1 MKNES
6 FEFMSRLCVNFSHNH
21 NALAAQEMNLIIL
34 LLNVAHKKQLD
45 QYWYHSTI
53 YISTANILSI
63 ISQLL
68 NEKNVSY
75 VIQLGID

>member
-6 FEFMSRLCVNFSHNH
+6 LEFMGRLCINFGHNH
-21 NALAAQEMNLIIL
+21 YALAVQEMNLIIL

-68 NEKNVSY
+68 NKNKTFHM
-75 VIQLGID
+75 

>member
-68 NEKNVSY
+68 NENKTFHM
-75 VIQLGID
+75 

>member
-63 ISQLL
+63 ISQLI

>member
-68 NEKNVSY
+68 NKNNTFHM
-75 VIQLGID
+75 

>member
-21 NALAAQEMNLIIL
+21 DVLAIQEMNLIIL
-34 LLNVAHKKQLD
+34 LLNVAHKNQLD
-45 QYWYHSTI
+45 QYWYHATI

-68 NEKNVSY
+68 NENKTFHM
-75 VIQLGID
+75 

>member
-21 NALAAQEMNLIIL
+21 YALAVQEMNLIIL

-68 NEKNVSY
+68 NKNKTFHM
-75 VIQLGID
+75 